1 MKKYINISSANYIIC
16 KIDLMLASEKKSLSK
31 IILLQIIHNTYIYI
45 YISLH
50 NNWGK
55 NKISLFS
62 ISNLLVFYFDCIIHF
77 SSWYKIIRISFH
89 LIFNIF
95 TSIDCYVRFN
105 IHLAWHL
112 INRIRCWYNFKHCF
126 QLMSPFFSND
136 LCHLTPTCCPI
147 SHSHRAK
154 IASWKLLLKKL
165 ISSFIW
171 FVIKYSISH
180 TK

>member
-45 YISLH
+45 F
-50 NNWGK
+50 
-55 NKISLFS
+55 LFITIEVKTTSQVS

-89 LIFNIF
+89 LIFNVF

-105 IHLAWHL
+105 IHLD
-112 INRIRCWYNFKHCF
+112 I
-126 QLMSPFFSND
+126 
-136 LCHLTPTCCPI
+136 
-147 SHSHRAK
+147 
-154 IASWKLLLKKL
+154 
-165 ISSFIW
+165 
-171 FVIKYSISH
+171 
-180 TK
+180 